1 MASIFYRKQYYCKIF
16 KYVII
21 SYNFLNFRKK
31 EIDAMLMEMI
41 ENQEKET
48 ENEKEQENG
57 TSGQANGVEPERSDQ
72 EDEESGEV
80 VACEYSCHSSLLIA
94 LDVSHERHLRFR
106 HKNSILMM

>member
-1 MASIFYRKQYYCKIF
+1 
-16 KYVII
+16 
-21 SYNFLNFRKK
+21 
-31 EIDAMLMEMI
+31 MLMEMI

-57 TSGQANGVEPERSDQ
+57 TSDQANGVEPERSDQ

-80 VACEYSCHSSLLIA
+80 VASGYSCHSSLLIT

>member
-1 MASIFYRKQYYCKIF
+1 
-16 KYVII
+16 
-21 SYNFLNFRKK
+21 
-31 EIDAMLMEMI
+31 MEMI

-57 TSGQANGVEPERSDQ
+57 TSDQANGVEPERSDQ

-80 VACEYSCHSSLLIA
+80 VACECSCHSPLFIT
-94 LDVSHERHLRFR
+94 LDVSHEKHLWFR

>member
-1 MASIFYRKQYYCKIF
+1 
-16 KYVII
+16 
-21 SYNFLNFRKK
+21 
-31 EIDAMLMEMI
+31 MLMEMI

-57 TSGQANGVEPERSDQ
+57 TSDQANGVEPERSDQ
-72 EDEESGEV
+72 EDEESGKV

>member
-1 MASIFYRKQYYCKIF
+1 
-16 KYVII
+16 
-21 SYNFLNFRKK
+21 
-31 EIDAMLMEMI
+31 MLMEMI

-57 TSGQANGVEPERSDQ
+57 TSDQANGVQPERSDQ

-80 VACEYSCHSSLLIA
+80 VTCEYSCHSSLLIT
-94 LDVSHERHLRFR
+94 LHVSHERHLRFR

>member
-1 MASIFYRKQYYCKIF
+1 
-16 KYVII
+16 
-21 SYNFLNFRKK
+21 
-31 EIDAMLMEMI
+31 MLMEMI
-41 ENQEKET
+41 ENQEKEI

-57 TSGQANGVEPERSDQ
+57 TSDQANGVEPERSDQ

-80 VACEYSCHSSLLIA
+80 VACEYSCHSSLLIT